1 MAIVRL
7 ALSNPSASTNTL
19 LHTATR
25 NSIVSVIATNKS
37 ALVAAQLDI
46 WIQPQGSSSES
57 QYVFLSYDTILPTA
71 NSLET
76 FRFPLNVGDSLYVAA
91 STSNVSFSLNAIY
104 ESNGTSHI
112 TTGSTEPLNP
122 SIGDV
127 FVNTISNNV
136 LYWSG
141 SSWVNGVADISSYPF
156 SKFQSSSPAGPAV
169 GQIWIDSDDNATY
182 VWSGT
187 SWIPT
192 TSPGSSYQSN
202 APVSPA
208 PKVGQLWVD
217 SDTSIQ
223 YVWTGSTWL
232 ALSDPDMVTL
242 TGTQTLTNKTL
253 TSPTLNSPQ
262 INNPTT
268 TIGINPRVASYTAVL
283 SDRDKLIEMNV
294 ASANT
299 FTVPLNSSVAFPTGS
314 TINIVQTGA
323 GQTTITA
330 TGGVVINAT
339 PGLKLRTQ
347 WSTAT
352 LIKRDTNT
360 WLAFGDLIA

>member
-7 ALSNPSASTNTL
+7 ALSNPSASTSTL
-19 LHTATR
+19 LHAATR

-37 ALVAAQLDI
+37 ALLAAQLNL

-57 QYVFLSYDTILPTA
+57 QYAFLAYDTTLPA
-71 NSLET
+71 SNSLET
-76 FRFPLNVGDSLYVAA
+76 FKFPLSVGDSLYVSA

-104 ESNGTSHI
+104 ESNGTSNI
-112 TTGSTEPLNP
+112 TTGSSLPLSP
-122 SIGDV
+122 LIGDV
-127 FVNTISNNV
+127 FVNTIDSNV

-141 SSWVNGVADISSYPF
+141 SAWVNGVADISAYPF
-156 SKFQSSSPAGPAV
+156 SKFQSSSPAGPSV

-182 VWSGT
+182 VWSG
-187 SWIPT
+187 SAWIPT
-192 TSPGSSYQSN
+192 TSPGSSYQSD
-202 APVSPA
+202 APISPT
-208 PKVGQLWVD
+208 PKAGQLWVD

-223 YVWTGSTWL
+223 YVWTGSAWL

-242 TGTQTLTNKTL
+242 TGTQTLTNKTFVDAKS
-253 TSPTLNSPQ
+253 TVS
-262 INNPTT
+262 IN
-268 TIGINPRVASYTAVL
+268 AQASSYTAVL
-283 SDRDKLIEMNV
+283 TDRDKLVEINN

-314 TINIVQTGA
+314 TINLVQTGA
-323 GQTTITA
+323 GQTTITP
-330 TGGVVINAT
+330 TGGVTINAT
-339 PGLKLRTQ
+339 PGLKIRTQ

-352 LIKRDTNT
+352 LIKRSTDT

>member
-7 ALSNPSASTNTL
+7 ALSNPPASTTTL

-37 ALVAAQLDI
+37 LSTAANILM
-46 WIQPQGSSSES
+46 WVQPQGSSSES
-57 QYVFLSYDTILPTA
+57 QYVYLAYDTIIPVT

-76 FRFPLNVGDSLYVAA
+76 FRFPLNVGDSLYISS
-91 STSNVSFSLNAIY
+91 STANLSFSLNAIY
-104 ESNGTSHI
+104 ESNGTSNI
-112 TTGSTEPLNP
+112 TASSTYPSNP
-122 SIGDV
+122 AIGDV
-127 FVNTISNNV
+127 FVNTAGNNV
-136 LYWSG
+136 LYWTG
-141 SSWVNGVADISSYPF
+141 SAWVNGVADISLYPF
-156 SKFQSSSPAGPAV
+156 SAYQSSAPASPV
-169 GQIWIDSDDNATY
+169 TGQIWIDSDDNATY
-182 VWSGT
+182 VWSGST
-187 SWIPT
+187 WIPT
-192 TSPGSSYQSN
+192 TSPGSSYQSD
-202 APVSPA
+202 APVSPT
-208 PKVGQLWVD
+208 PKAGQLWVD

-223 YVWTGSTWL
+223 YVWTGSSWL

-262 INNPTT
+262 LNTPNT
-268 TIGINPRVASYTAVL
+268 TIALNPRVASYITVM
-283 SDRDKLIEMNV
+283 SDRDSLVEMNV
-294 ASANT
+294 ASSNT
-299 FTVPLNSSVAFPTGS
+299 FTVPLNSSVAFPIGS
-314 TINIVQTGA
+314 TINVVQTGA

-330 TGGVVINAT
+330 TAGVVINAT

-352 LIKRDTNT
+352 LIKRNTDT